1 MIDPS
6 DGQGSPEPSERD
18 VLQGL
23 AADVYGDQNN
33 AVIRSMSVA
42 TKQNPDLAAQAQQLG
57 ASTGVGADVASRNI
71 EEVRRQ
77 QQLDQIR
84 LKDLARTSPAL
95 AAHLSDPSFAAVAH
109 DDVQNLMDSEEMWNG
124 VRVPTGNPVSDVLPT
139 SFWAKVAS
147 GFESARIQAEDEGLM
162 RMAKQDPTKYE
173 QALSQWQA
181 NQQKVQ
187 ELPFQAEGWIAG
199 TANVVGQ
206 QAYGAPRVM
215 KSALV
220 GASIGGT
227 AGAVGGLGI
236 FDWATI
242 PAGIIAGGSAG
253 AISGMATNTF
263 GAESASTYF
272 NMRQA
277 GYEDGIATPIAYAVG
292 AVNAGLEMGG
302 LEFSSRMTRKA
313 FSAAVRNIAGEKIG
327 AAVAKKTTAAITK
340 ETIGKGIGTALV
352 QGGLGTAAEATEEV
366 FQNGSNFVAERIAY
380 WLSGDKTK
388 LRKPQE
394 LQQFISD
401 SVDTFLQTIQSTAL
415 LQLPGMAAHIHNT
428 YTNVR
433 RAESTAKFMSGL
445 MGKAVE
451 SKLRTRSP
459 ETFQRFMA
467 AQADGTNAETLY
479 VEASKMEELL
489 DAAELPSDEENRL
502 FPGVRAAIA
511 AAKVDGGDISFPT
524 AKFVTDLAGTKF
536 GDAMVEHMRLDPN
549 APSLAEARE
558 IAATAEQQRK
568 EFEVQAN
575 KILEDKQQTDA
586 DFIESAQVVKDR
598 MRQEVLAAGEFTP
611 EQADEL
617 STMGRN
623 MIVNL
628 AAKAGMTPEQYEAK
642 YGRLQIFGERSSV
655 AVASE
660 DAQFDQ
666 AGQRRTDTPEFRS
679 WFGDSKIVDA
689 EGKPLVVYHGTDAIP
704 EGAGFT
710 TFVVGSTGNF
720 GRGIY
725 FSPSPEI
732 AGEYAGQKTGA
743 QILPVYVSL
752 QNPLRVGWEDSF
764 QTEVASAL
772 GLTLNEFQERMNK
785 ASRRG
790 MRYEDFVTKSL
801 QQAGFD
807 GVIATNSE
815 GKQYVVALDPKQ
827 IKSVNNRGTWS
838 KTDPNILNQAAMSTR
853 VPSGKTSLE
862 DALSNMLLADFPA
875 FIRDPNFVA
884 KNLAKFKQLGVP
896 IRIDEKATEAEQ
908 IEQVINHLASNL
920 LWLHDQM
927 DPELRARAKEWYVG
941 GRVIVDWLAERHGI
955 SPMAAATIFAVLS
968 PQKNWYEN
976 VGLGIRIAD
985 IVSTQQQTKMD
996 AEMSGAYIASLKK
1009 KESEEARKLALHDA
1023 KKPKRGKAKLA
1034 EWEEKRAK
1042 LARTAKTAAKN
1053 VPDAEAEIAKIGD
1066 RTLGELLDAKEFE
1079 LAAVFVRWFDQT
1091 KNDRTYPVISP
1102 EGGIGEP
1109 VKTAAGANAQIRYGG
1124 YDSVAKAISAYVDGR
1139 AENLFYLIGNEHK
1152 VRNFYNNLFNPKDT
1166 RFTTIDTH
1174 AIAAGYL
1181 MPLAGTDAPVMHG
1194 LGATP
1199 TSDVQGLGGAYAV
1212 FYEAYRRAAE
1222 ARGIEPRE
1230 MQSITWEAV
1239 RGMFEAADKKTS
1251 KAPVAAVW
1259 KRYVDGEIDL
1269 DTARKEV
1276 MEIAGGITTPSWVEL
1291 PRDMKPQAG
1300 YSGVS
1305 REAADAS
1312 AKGMA
1317 ASSDF
1322 ANIMFEVAPDPA
1334 NTELKAK
1341 WDALTPE
1348 RRQAISMQVA
1358 QAIIPKILEEYGVSG
1373 DMLVQVGGWKG
1384 DTNVAFAIRLAPGPL
1399 VRQIAQAVGY
1409 ALSQEGMFS
1418 ISETQFPGSTKKGLV
1433 SLELAAGTSTEQ
1445 IKDLYGSK
1453 LWPLGIIGHSTVD
1466 GTMLIGLDEGVDAEA
1481 LAGKISAELAGD
1493 ARVVSVEHGEAW
1505 SSYDETRQSEAAG
1518 ATDVAGDKGQ
1528 AVQRRRLDA
1537 FRAEA
1542 TSRVADAIGESGT
1555 FQQSAVAP
1563 GFYSALERS
1572 IGAIDANALTASGW
1586 RERLKGLVNKGEI
1599 KQDELTWS
1607 GLEDFLALPRE
1618 GKVTKSEVAAF
1629 LKNNGVQVRVVTIGA
1644 AEREA
1649 AVFAQMETGL
1659 ASAQLDLFSAG
1670 GMTPELEEAFREY
1683 EAMLENRVDD
1693 RERSFTL
1700 QSQIDNALRENN
1712 LSELHGYF
1720 EDSSAAQDEAVAQPK
1735 YERYTLPGGTNYREI
1750 LLTLPND
1757 ALGTRNIMEGN
1768 KVVAVAKNDP
1778 FRSSHWDYPNVVAHI
1793 RVNDRVDANGKRI
1806 LFVEEIQSDW
1816 AQAGRKKG
1824 FEGPEAIKDQEAAKA
1839 QLADV
1844 QQRFDDAYARLEK
1857 ARIEVTR
1864 ALRDILESMGLNRYE
1879 DIISAGERK
1888 PELKQEY
1895 EERKRVSAEYETA
1908 VEVSDRAQDEVDA
1921 LSQELSETRS
1931 RAYPEKRILT
1941 APFVTKT
1948 EGWLNLALKQ
1958 IMLEAIKGNYDSVAF
1973 VNGEQSADRYDLAQQ
1988 VSLVSVSKQADGR
2001 FLTYIEGVDGTALIR
2016 NRDGFSD
2023 AGQKAM
2029 TAEELEATVGKEV
2042 AKQAI
2047 EGKPNK
2053 DGWVDVRGDNLR
2065 VGGEGMKAFYDK
2077 IVPAAVNKLLKK
2089 VGGDKLGDMVLVG
2102 ERRVTNDEIMAAER
2116 RGDFAEAERLTAI
2129 MERQELGRGEST
2141 AGQPIEQ
2148 QQPGF
2153 DVTDAMRETVSG
2165 GLPLFQAAAGP
2176 SPRGAF
2182 DPRSLTLMLNKGA
2195 DMSTF
2200 PHEMSHFYLTM
2211 LGRMASGTTV
2221 DPSVRADMD
2230 TLLSWFGVAGTTP
2243 EERLAAWNAMSVD
2256 QQRQYHEQ
2264 FAYNFE
2270 LYLFEGKSPSLEM
2283 QGVFDRFAAYLKR
2296 VYKSIR
2302 DELNETYRKQ
2312 FGKDLPFLTP
2322 EIRGVMDRMLAS
2334 DEQIKRAEAIRN
2346 MMPMFQTQEQAG
2358 MSDTEWAAYQAMQS
2372 EATQAS
2378 ITDLS
2383 RASIRQMQW
2392 LSNARSRIL
2401 REMQAEHDERRKE
2414 IKSEVSKEVA
2424 ARPAYRATRWFRSGE
2439 FEQADGTVV
2448 KTEGDHKINKTL
2460 AFEII
2465 DAQPRE
2471 TMIDYLNLPTGIF
2484 SEEGANPDEVAQMM
2498 GFTSGD
2504 QMLRALVSLKPMR
2517 EEIDAET
2524 DRRLTAERGELN
2536 TPQAREAAIASALHN
2551 EARARFVATELRFVA
2566 RATQPVRVMLEAARQ
2581 VAAQIIGDKKLRDLK
2596 PNEFMAAESRAAKD
2610 ASNAYSKEGAKDRK
2624 ARYGNVSPEE
2634 VVVAAKRAQ
2643 LMQNQLAAEATRAGG
2658 EVVKAVKY
2666 LRNVLSDANR
2676 KRMGA
2681 DAADQIANI
2690 LERFELR
2697 PMSRDEALRR
2707 ATLATWITA
2716 QRDAGLEPDISPEV
2730 ENEAFRVSY
2739 RDLTVQQ
2746 FRDVVDAIKQIE
2758 YVAKNAQKLLV
2769 AARKAEFEA
2778 ARDEIVASIETHAGD
2793 RKAVT
2798 RTPTTKLGKTLSALK
2813 GFATSHLKA
2822 AAIVR
2827 ILDGGVDGGPLWE
2840 YLIRTSNER
2849 SDMETTMRAEA
2860 TKFLS
2865 ELFAPLF
2872 KMGRMGGA
2880 GVYFPTID
2888 RSLNREARIA
2898 IALNMGNAGNIQRL
2912 LDGEGWSMEQIQPV
2926 LESLTQAEWEV
2937 VQGVWDYMESYRP
2950 KIAEKERRIYGKEPA
2965 WVEPQAL
2972 TVKTAEGNEITLRGG
2987 YYPIKYD
2994 PMASMRAETMAEAD
3008 EARRDLK
3015 AAGIAATT
3023 RRSFTK
3029 SRVREVTGRPL
3040 MYSLVGM
3047 YAGINDV
3054 IHDLSW
3060 HEWLIDANRLMRSDK
3075 FDNSVRTRYGPEYIR
3090 QLKDWIKDVAA
3101 GENQVTTEGERMLSW
3116 MRQNVSAAGLGF
3128 NLVSAAMQVTGFT
3141 NSFVRVGTAWVGRGI
3156 AATISNPKRAY
3167 AMVADK
3173 SEFMRNRSRTQFREL
3188 NELRNMVQD
3197 QSRADRTWRT
3207 GVYFLMMRMQQVV
3220 DVPTWIGAYE
3230 KALFEGREDADA
3242 VALADQGVIDSQG
3255 GGQLKDLS
3263 KIERGGPGLKLF
3275 TVFYSFM
3282 NTVYNQSKVL
3292 TMTEKNKGKLAAR
3305 LIMLWVVPVVL
3316 NRMLKDALT
3325 PGDDDDDYWRKLPQR
3340 LAEDQLSY
3348 FMGSMVGVREFSEI
3362 AKISTGGKAFG
3373 YTGPSGVRK
3382 IGDVIKFAEQASQG
3396 EFDTAFRKTAI
3407 NLLGDLSGA
3416 PSAQINR
3423 TIDGIDALI
3432 EGKTSNP
3439 LAPLTGFSKNR

>member
-1 MIDPS
+1 MIDPV
-6 DGQGSPEPSERD
+6 DGQSSAPRSEKD
-18 VLQGL
+18 VLNEL
-23 AADVYGDQNN
+23 ASEVYGDQNN

-42 TKQNPDLAAQAQQLG
+42 TKQNPDLAAQAQSLS
-57 ASTGVGADVASRNI
+57 AATGVGADVASRNI

-95 AAHLSDPSFAAVAH
+95 AAHLADPSFAAVAH
-109 DDVQNLMDSEEMWNG
+109 DDVQNLMDSEAMWDG
-124 VRVPTGNPVSDVLPT
+124 VRMPTGNPVSDVLPT
-139 SFWAKVAS
+139 SFWAKVVS
-147 GFESARIQAEDEGLM
+147 GFESARIQGEDESLM
-162 RMAKQDPTKYE
+162 RMAKQDPAKFDE
-173 QALSQWQA
+173 AFAQWQT
-181 NQQKVQ
+181 NQQRIQ
-187 ELPFQAEGWIAG
+187 DLPFQGQGWIAG
-199 TANVVGQ
+199 TSNVIGQ
-206 QAYGAPRVM
+206 QYYGLPRVG
-215 KSALV
+215 KAALV
-220 GASIGGT
+220 GATIGGT

-242 PAGIIAGGSAG
+242 PAGIMAGGSAG
-253 AISGMATNTF
+253 AATAMATNTF
-263 GAESASTYF
+263 GAESANTYF
-272 NMRQA
+272 NLRQA
-277 GYEDGIATPIAYAVG
+277 GYDDGISTTLAYAVG

-302 LEFSSRMTRKA
+302 LEFSSRLTRKA
-313 FSAAVRNIAGEKIG
+313 FSTAVRNIAGEKIG
-327 AAVAKKTTAAITK
+327 ATVAKRTTAAITK
-340 ETIGKGIGTALV
+340 ETVAKGVRTAVAEGIKGTI
-352 QGGLGTAAEATEEV
+352 AEATEEV
-366 FQNGSNFVAERIAY
+366 SQDLSNFVAERIAY
-380 WLSGDKTK
+380 AVSQNKEK
-388 LRKPQE
+388 LRQPKE
-394 LQQFISD
+394 LQQFISE
-401 SVDTFLQTIQSTAL
+401 SVDTFYKTIQSTAL

-433 RAESTAKFMSGL
+433 RAEATAKFMSGL

-459 ETFQRFMA
+459 EAFQRFMA

-489 DAAELPSDEENRL
+489 DAAELPADEENRL

-524 AKFVTDLAGTKF
+524 AKFVTELAGTKL
-536 GDAMVEHMRLDPN
+536 GDSMIEHMRLDPN

-558 IAATAEQQRK
+558 ISAAAQQQRK
-568 EFEVQAN
+568 EFEAQAN
-575 KILEDKQQTDA
+575 KILEEKQQTDA
-586 DFIESAQVVKDR
+586 DFIESAKVVKDR
-598 MRQEVLAAGEFTP
+598 MRQEVLAAGGFTT

-628 AAKAGMTPEQYEAK
+628 AAKAGMTPEQYENK
-642 YGRLQIFGERSSV
+642 YGRLRIFGDQPV
-655 AVASE
+655 AETTEQA
-660 DAQFDQ
+660 AQFDQ
-666 AGQRRTDTPEFRS
+666 AGQRRTDTPQFQA
-679 WFGDSKIVDA
+679 WFGESKVVDA
-689 EGKPLVVYHGTDAIP
+689 KGKPMVMYHGTNMQFNAFEDRSS
-704 EGAGFT
+704 
-710 TFVVGSTGNF
+710 VGD
-720 GRGIY
+720 GIY
-725 FSPSPEI
+725 FSNDK
-732 AGEYAGQKTGA
+732 EYAKGYGEARATIDGKARLVQAHLSIKNPLILDGGNEEVVTKYQTRGYDTRVLKSKGYDGIILQYPDGEVEA
-743 QILPVYVSL
+743 MVFSPDQILETS
-752 QNPLRVGWEDSF
+752 S
-764 QTEVASAL
+764 
-772 GLTLNEFQERMNK
+772 
-785 ASRRG
+785 
-790 MRYEDFVTKSL
+790 
-801 QQAGFD
+801 
-807 GVIATNSE
+807 
-815 GKQYVVALDPKQ
+815 
-827 IKSVNNRGTWS
+827 
-838 KTDPNILNQAAMSTR
+838 NIFNQAAMA
-853 VPSGKTSLE
+853 VPSTLDAVSNVEAAFAFAGTKSFKTNKDFKE
-862 DALSNMLLADFPA
+862 ALQD
-875 FIRDPNFVA
+875 
-884 KNLAKFKQLGVP
+884 
-896 IRIDEKATEAEQ
+896 
-908 IEQVINHLASNL
+908 
-920 LWLHDQM
+920 
-927 DPELRARAKEWYVG
+927 
-941 GRVIVDWLAERHGI
+941 RVL
-955 SPMAAATIFAVLS
+955 AAA
-968 PQKNWYEN
+968 
-976 VGLGIRIAD
+976 R
-985 IVSTQQQTKMD
+985 D
-996 AEMSGAYIASLKK
+996 AG
-1009 KESEEARKLALHDA
+1009 
-1023 KKPKRGKAKLA
+1023 
-1034 EWEEKRAK
+1034 
-1042 LARTAKTAAKN
+1042 
-1053 VPDAEAEIAKIGD
+1053 
-1066 RTLGELLDAKEFE
+1066 
-1079 LAAVFVRWFDQT
+1079 
-1091 KNDRTYPVISP
+1091 
-1102 EGGIGEP
+1102 
-1109 VKTAAGANAQIRYGG
+1109 
-1124 YDSVAKAISAYVDGR
+1124 
-1139 AENLFYLIGNEHK
+1139 
-1152 VRNFYNNLFNPKDT
+1152 
-1166 RFTTIDTH
+1166 
-1174 AIAAGYL
+1174 
-1181 MPLAGTDAPVMHG
+1181 
-1194 LGATP
+1194 
-1199 TSDVQGLGGAYAV
+1199 
-1212 FYEAYRRAAE
+1212 
-1222 ARGIEPRE
+1222 
-1230 MQSITWEAV
+1230 
-1239 RGMFEAADKKTS
+1239 
-1251 KAPVAAVW
+1251 
-1259 KRYVDGEIDL
+1259 IDL
-1269 DTARKEV
+1269 SK
-1276 MEIAGGITTPSWVEL
+1276 
-1291 PRDMKPQAG
+1291 
-1300 YSGVS
+1300 
-1305 REAADAS
+1305 
-1312 AKGMA
+1312 
-1317 ASSDF
+1317 F
-1322 ANIMFEVAPDPA
+1322 
-1334 NTELKAK
+1334 
-1341 WDALTPE
+1341 TPE
-1348 RRQAISMQVA
+1348 VEQ
-1358 QAIIPKILEEYGVSG
+1358 Y
-1373 DMLVQVGGWKG
+1373 
-1384 DTNVAFAIRLAPGPL
+1384 L
-1399 VRQIAQAVGY
+1399 VR
-1409 ALSQEGMFS
+1409 
-1418 ISETQFPGSTKKGLV
+1418 
-1433 SLELAAGTSTEQ
+1433 
-1445 IKDLYGSK
+1445 
-1453 LWPLGIIGHSTVD
+1453 
-1466 GTMLIGLDEGVDAEA
+1466 
-1481 LAGKISAELAGD
+1481 
-1493 ARVVSVEHGEAW
+1493 
-1505 SSYDETRQSEAAG
+1505 
-1518 ATDVAGDKGQ
+1518 VA
-1528 AVQRRRLDA
+1528 
-1537 FRAEA
+1537 
-1542 TSRVADAIGESGT
+1542 VADAITALKTNPNAVGWYNEKVTKALRLVSLIHPEVATDPRAKFAFTWALAVTSNGLEVNTNFQLAERVYSEYKQTGQMPTNVPAGKAQIAINASLGLFNELVAKYGIDAVEKFMTTKTTVKEVMAYTSKNVSGENLTTEVYGAAALGPKIGNGFFANLYGYFEQLTMDRWLMRTWGRWTGTLLDDNKANIATKRKQLAAMIKAMNAEDKKAFEKILGSKLSITKPDEVAIAIEKASTKPANRIEMVKIGVADDAAATVFSSILGDPSRGIQRVSFGDEVRKLGNALAKYLDGQKEAPSGPPERARIRRVMSQVLVELQTQFPSLTMSDLQALLWYPEKRLYDAAKTADEGKTGYEDNEAPDYANAAANLARAQGIPDDTIANTIKQVDDELSAISNERAAGAERGLGNLVLRQNARRSDTGT

-1572 IGAIDANALTASGW
+1572 IGAIDANALTGAGW
-1586 RERLKGLVNKGEI
+1586 RERLKGLLNKGQI

-1618 GKVTKSEVAAF
+1618 GKVTKAQVVEF
-1629 LKNNGVQVRVVTIGA
+1629 LKNNGVRVQTVNLGSSGFTVLIYDEKQGFDVKTWFA
-1644 AEREA
+1644 TKQEAQQHADVLAQKAIDDLEFKVEQHEGKYFVAWGGYAKPFADTKLFASREKA
-1649 AVFAQMETGL
+1649 L
-1659 ASAQLDLFSAG
+1659 A
-1670 GMTPELEEAFREY
+1670 ELEKQKQKEFK
-1683 EAMLENRVDD
+1683 
-1693 RERSFTL
+1693 
-1700 QSQIDNALRENN
+1700 
-1712 LSELHGYF
+1712 LHRKDF
-1720 EDSSAAQDEAVAQPK
+1720 KIEAVSSSDSDESDIPIYGATK
-1735 YERYTLPGGTNYREI
+1735 HERYQLPGGTNYREV
-1750 LLTLPND
+1750 LLTLP
-1757 ALGTRNIMEGN
+1757 
-1768 KVVAVAKNDP
+1768 VVP
-1778 FRSSHWDYPNVVAHI
+1778 RSEFRSSHWDQPNVLAHI
-1793 RVNDRVDANGKRI
+1793 RVNDRVDANGKRV

-1816 AQAGRKKG
+1816 GQQGRKKG
-1824 FEGPEAIKDQEAAKA
+1824 FDGEVRPATEEDVRLIMHQVFGFTRGDAITDMYGWDTLATVVNDPENAGDLIADAGWAPNSADKFLR
-1839 QLADV
+1839 LA
-1844 QQRFDDAYARLEK
+1844 R
-1857 ARIEVTR
+1857 
-1864 ALRDILESMGLNRYE
+1864 
-1879 DIISAGERK
+1879 ER
-1888 PELKQEY
+1888 
-1895 EERKRVSAEYETA
+1895 RVG
-1908 VEVSDRAQDEVDA
+1908 VGIPV
-1921 LSQELSETRS
+1921 
-1931 RAYPEKRILT
+1931 

-1958 IMLEAIKGNYDSVAF
+1958 IMLEAIRGNYDRVAF
-1973 VNGEQSADRYDLAQQ
+1973 INAEQSADRYDLSKQ
-1988 VSLVSVSKQADGR
+1988 VSLVSVNKQKNGR
-2001 FLTYIEGVDGTALIR
+2001 YLTYIEGVDGTALIR
-2016 NRDGFSD
+2016 NRNGFSD
-2023 AGQKAM
+2023 SGQKEM
-2029 TAEELEATVGKEV
+2029 TAEELEEFVGKEV

-2047 EGKPNK
+2047 EGKPNE

-2065 VGGEGMKAFYDK
+2065 VGGEGMKSFYDK

-2089 VGGDKLGDMVLVG
+2089 VGGEKLGNVVLPNMQQQKM
-2102 ERRVTNDEIMAAER
+2102 EADAER
-2116 RGDFAEAERLTAI
+2116 MGMNATDVLDLADDAEYA
-2129 MERQELGRGEST
+2129 QS
-2141 AGQPIEQ
+2141 
-2148 QQPGF
+2148 QPGF
-2153 DVTDAMRETVSG
+2153 DITSELIKKLEF
-2165 GLPLFQAAAGP
+2165 GLPLFQAAASGA
-2176 SPRGAF
+2176 RGAF

-2200 PHEMSHFYLTM
+2200 PHEMAHFYLTM
-2211 LGRMASGTTV
+2211 LNRMASSATA
-2221 DPSVRADMD
+2221 DPSARADMD
-2230 TLLSWFGVAGTTP
+2230 LTLSWFGVAGATP
-2243 EERLAAWNAMSVD
+2243 EERIASWNAMSVD

-2302 DELNETYRKQ
+2302 DELNATYKAQ
-2312 FGKDLPFLTP
+2312 FGRDLPFLTP

-2401 REMQAEHDERRKE
+2401 REMQAEHEERRKE

-2424 ARPAYRATRWFRSGE
+2424 ARPVYRAMRWLRSGE

-2465 DAQPRE
+2465 DAQTRE
-2471 TMIDYLNLPTGIF
+2471 TMIDYLNLPTGMF

-2504 QMLRALVSLKPMR
+2504 QMLRALVSVKPMR

-2524 DRRLTAERGELN
+2524 DKRLTAERGELN
-2536 TPQAREAAIASALHN
+2536 TPEAREAAISSALHN
-2551 EARARFVATELRFVA
+2551 QARARFVATELRFVA
-2566 RATQPVRVMLEAARQ
+2566 KATQPVRVMLEAARQ

-2658 EVVKAVKY
+2658 EVVKTVKY
-2666 LRNVLSDANR
+2666 LRNILSDANR

-2778 ARDEIVASIETHAGD
+2778 TRDEIVASIETHAGD

-2813 GFATSHLKA
+2813 GFAASHLKA

-2827 ILDGGVDGGPLWE
+2827 ILDGGVDGGPLWQ
-2840 YLIRTSNER
+2840 YLIRSSNER

-2926 LESLTQAEWEV
+2926 LESLTQAEWDV
-2937 VQGVWDYMESYRP
+2937 VQGVWDYMESHRP

-2965 WVEPQAL
+2965 WVEPQTL

-3047 YAGINDV
+3047 YSGINDV

-3075 FDNSVRTRYGPEYIR
+3075 FDNAVRTKYGPDYVR

-3101 GENQVTTEGERMLSW
+3101 GESQVTSEGERMLSW

-3128 NLVSAAMQVTGFT
+3128 NIVSAAMQPTGFA
-3141 NSFVRVGTAWVGRGI
+3141 NSIVRVGPAWVGRGI

-3242 VALADQGVIDSQG
+3242 VALADQAVIDSQG

-3275 TVFYSFM
+3275 TIFYSFM

-3325 PGDDDDDYWRKLPQR
+3325 PGDDDDDYWSKLPQR

-3348 FMGSMVGVREFSEI
+3348 FMGSMVGLREFSEI
-3362 AKISTGGKAFG
+3362 AKITTGGKAFG

-3382 IGDVIKFAEQASQG
+3382 VGDVIKFAEQASQG

-3423 TIDGIDALI
+3423 MIDGIDALV

-3439 LAPLTGFSKNR
+3439 LAPLTGFAKNR